1 MKIYIAHSKDINYK
15 EELYQTIRTDDSINK
30 HDIILPHEINDKSNN
45 DRNFYKTIDL
55 VIAECSKPSTG
66 MGIELGWLYDDN
78 IPIYCIYKQNSKIS
92 TSIYTITNKIYEYK
106 NKSELLTIIKK
117 IIDELESKRNR

>member
-15 EELYQTIRTDDSINK
+15 EELYKTIRTDDNINK
-30 HDIILPHEINDKSNN
+30 HNIILPHEINDKSNN

-117 IIDELESKRNR
+117 IIDELENKRNR

>member
-30 HDIILPHEINDKSNN
+30 HNIILPHEINDKSNN

>member
-30 HDIILPHEINDKSNN
+30 HNIILPHEINDKSNN

-66 MGIELGWLYDDN
+66 MGIELGWLYDEN